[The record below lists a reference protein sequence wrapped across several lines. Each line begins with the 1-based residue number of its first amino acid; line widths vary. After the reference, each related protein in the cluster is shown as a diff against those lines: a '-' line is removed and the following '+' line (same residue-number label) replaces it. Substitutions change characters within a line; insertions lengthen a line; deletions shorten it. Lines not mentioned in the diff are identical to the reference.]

1 MRPGEKLTTKLSL
14 RQFYTVLA
22 CYSHLAEFQLI
33 TNYRVNPRNGG
44 CPPSGGVLPMVCYKT
59 KPERVVCEHHTEMQT
74 KNFG

>member
-44 CPPSGGVLPMVCYKT
+44 RPPSIGALPVVCY
-59 KPERVVCEHHTEMQT
+59 QT
-74 KNFG
+74 KLVFCQKLAADEHRGELAT